1 MFKGGQSPG
10 MFPGPTLANTSALKP
25 GIFPE
30 ERRKCLWWS
39 LLNAYFMFGEVFKFL
54 FWFSLTNT
62 ENKTGP
68 GKSW

>member
-39 LLNAYFMFGEVFKFL
+39 LLNAYFMFGEVFNAVIFIIISYL
-54 FWFSLTNT
+54 
-62 ENKTGP
+62 
-68 GKSW
+68 